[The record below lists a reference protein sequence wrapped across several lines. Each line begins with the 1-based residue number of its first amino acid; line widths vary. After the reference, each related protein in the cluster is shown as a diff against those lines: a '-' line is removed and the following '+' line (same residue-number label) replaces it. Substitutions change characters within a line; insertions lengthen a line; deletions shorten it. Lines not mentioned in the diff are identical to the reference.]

1 MLEIRDLS
9 LPVTVLL
16 HRLDGIP
23 WPMALAPTNEAIRGE
38 SYAGKNLVIGET
50 ITVMIQDVI

>member
-1 MLEIRDLS
+1 
-9 LPVTVLL
+9 
-16 HRLDGIP
+16 
-23 WPMALAPTNEAIRGE
+23 MALAPTNEAIRGE